1 MTGEQPSKVVTR
13 LLVGWSHGDPAAL
26 EQLVPLVYDE
36 LRELAARRLRH
47 ERPDHTLQPT
57 ALVHEAYVK
66 LIAQHRV
73 RWKNRAHFF
82 AIASR
87 LMRRILVDHARSHR
101 AAKRGGGGPLLS
113 LEHAGGVP
121 IQRNVPLLA
130 LDDALAQLETMDPMQ
145 SQIVELRYFGGLTIE
160 ETAAVVH
167 LSPAT
172 IGREWNVAKA
182 WLYRELTK

>member
-1 MTGEQPSKVVTR
+1 VTEEQPSKVVTG
-13 LLVGWSHGDPAAL
+13 LLVDWSRGDPAAL
-26 EQLVPLVYDE
+26 EQLVPLVYEE
-36 LRELAARRLRH
+36 LHQLAARRLRH

-66 LIAQHRV
+66 LIDQRRV

-87 LMRRILVDHARSHR
+87 LMRRILVDHARSHQ
-101 AAKRGGGGPLLS
+101 AAKRGGGGPVLS
-113 LEHAGGVP
+113 LDHAEAVP
-121 IQRNVPLLA
+121 IQRDVPLLA

-145 SQIVELRYFGGLTIE
+145 SQIVELRYLGGLTIE

-167 LSPAT
+167 TSPAT
-172 IGREWNVAKA
+172 VGREWNVANA
-182 WLYRELTK
+182 WLYRS